1 MLDLEQ
7 PVPAALTGTADIVI
21 AVNVLHATADIGV
34 TLEHCRALLGAGGTL
49 LLNEAVRRRDF
60 ATLVFGLTE
69 GWWRFHDA
77 ERRLP
82 HSPLLDE
89 PGWRAI
95 LAEAGFAAVVSRT
108 AEQVG
113 AEAAQVVLLAQRSAS
128 VATQPAPAVP
138 TALPTPMFPPWLPPC
153 PPPRPSRPRRRSPWH
168 GPRCGGRWRKPCVSR
183 STAWTTG
190 RTSPR
195 WASIPF
201 SAWI

>member
-1 MLDLEQ
+1 MTGIDFRYRFTDLSPSLVRAARTGLRARFPQAEFAVMDLEK
-7 PVPAALTGTADIVI
+7 PITAALTGTADIVI

-34 TLEHCRALLGAGGTL
+34 TLAHCRALLGESGTL

-89 PGWRAI
+89 PGWRAR

-108 AEQVG
+108 AEQAG
-113 AEAAQVVLLAQRSAS
+113 AEAAQVVLLAQMSAS
-128 VATQPAPAVP
+128 APEQGGGGAQPPSSQYGEHARGVAD
-138 TALPTPMFPPWLPPC
+138 
-153 PPPRPSRPRRRSPWH
+153 
-168 GPRCGGRWRKPCVSR
+168 GG
-183 STAWTTG
+183 AG
-190 RTSPR
+190 RGAAGAGGSL
-195 WASIPF
+195 A
-201 SAWI
+201 